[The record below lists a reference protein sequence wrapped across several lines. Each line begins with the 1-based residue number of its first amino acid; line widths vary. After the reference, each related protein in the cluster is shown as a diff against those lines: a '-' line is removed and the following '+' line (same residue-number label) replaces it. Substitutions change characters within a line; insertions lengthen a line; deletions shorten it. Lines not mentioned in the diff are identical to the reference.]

1 MSQIGEKS
9 QNCEKSPNKKFTQND
24 LFIPRQKQAST
35 DDAWR
40 LTLDLLMS
48 LPVSLD
54 SDLLTVFLDGG
65 RWTELILGSVWL
77 DDDVL
82 FTYEHTVNK
91 QKVFE
96 YSCAKSTVHIVPS
109 FTTTLDK
116 PTLSYKERSNT
127 E

>member
-1 MSQIGEKS
+1 MT
-9 QNCEKSPNKKFTQND
+9 F
-24 LFIPRQKQAST
+24 FIPWQKRASI
-35 DDAWR
+35 DDVWR

-65 RWTELILGSVWL
+65 RWTELILGSVWMDD

-82 FTYEHTVNK
+82 FTYEHTVKK

-96 YSCAKSTVHIVPS
+96 YSCANSTVHTFFYHNS
-109 FTTTLDK
+109 WQADSL
-116 PTLSYKERSNT
+116 L
-127 E
+127 